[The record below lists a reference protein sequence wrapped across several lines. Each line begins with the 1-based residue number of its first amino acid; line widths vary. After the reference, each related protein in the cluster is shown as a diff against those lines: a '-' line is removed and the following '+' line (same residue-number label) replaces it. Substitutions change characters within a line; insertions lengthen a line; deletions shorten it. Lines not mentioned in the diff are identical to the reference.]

1 MSTPTTA
8 RPPRPNNLPNVR
20 LSDPAVEAF
29 LNKATGEGE
38 GPRSAAPTPEP
49 VSPPAP
55 QAPLVDV
62 TPPERSFVPAP
73 PPNMSPLAFASPVPA
88 PPPPLASGP
97 AYVPPAVATKE
108 AMRAWT
114 MRLPPDVHAS
124 LKWIAEN
131 GGPSMNEFI
140 LQALRDAI
148 PPAVEKLTKAQAM
161 GLFLKRGR

>member
-8 RPPRPNNLPNVR
+8 RPPRPNNVPNLR
-20 LSDPAVEAF
+20 LNDPAVEAF
-29 LNKATGEGE
+29 LSKATGEGE
-38 GPRSAAPTPEP
+38 GARAAVPASEP
-49 VSPPAP
+49 VPPPVA
-55 QAPLVDV
+55 QEPLAAE

-73 PPNMSPLAFASPVPA
+73 PPLVSPVPA
-88 PPPPLASGP
+88 PPPALASGP
-97 AYVPPAVATKE
+97 AYVPPAATTKE
-108 AMRAWT
+108 PMRAWT